1 MVGPRSIRIMG
12 MIATAALCTN
22 LGMTLAPTARAQSGG
37 DAPLVRSWKQAGA
50 AKVAIASAP
59 PYASL
64 APSGEPQGYLIEV
77 SQEVL
82 KALGVPKLTAVVTT
96 WDAMI
101 PGLQARQYDFLP
113 GGLNITAARC
123 QVVAFT
129 VPVTAQ
135 QDALYL
141 KPGNPKKLA
150 GYASFVSSPEAHL
163 AVLAGSSQEAY
174 ALKQKIPS
182 GQLVRVPDVQAG
194 IAAVAGGR
202 ADAFVAGQFSVLEPE
217 KKGVERVV
225 DTSSPAVGIAFAFRK
240 EDAAARDA
248 FDTNVA
254 ALKADG
260 RLKSLY
266 ADKYGFN
273 NWDLLAKINKATDLV
288 PDCK

>member
-1 MVGPRSIRIMG
+1 MAAMAMNRSLGAM
-12 MIATAALCTN
+12 AAAVAA
-22 LGMTLAPTARAQSGG
+22 TLAWIPAGWAQSGD
-37 DAPLVRSWKQAGA
+37 DAPLVKSWKQAGA

-59 PYASL
+59 PYAFLSPGG
-64 APSGEPQGYLIEV
+64 APQGYLMEV

-101 PGLQARQYDFLP
+101 PGLQAKQYDFLP

-141 KPGNPKKLA
+141 KPGNPKKLT
-150 GYASFVSSPEAHL
+150 GYASLATTANAHL

-174 ALKQKIPS
+174 ALKQGVPA

-194 IAAVAGGR
+194 IAAVTGGR
-202 ADAFVAGQFSVLEPE
+202 ADAFAAGQFTVTEPD

-225 DTSSPAVGIAFAFRK
+225 DTTSPAVGIAFAFRK

-248 FDTNVA
+248 FDAKIAT
-254 ALKADG
+254 LKADG
-260 RLKSLY
+260 RMKSLY

-273 NWDLLAKINKATDLV
+273 NWDLLARINKATDLV
-288 PDCK
+288 ADCK

>member
-1 MVGPRSIRIMG
+1 MSFGGS
-12 MIATAALCTN
+12 TW
-22 LGMTLAPTARAQSGG
+22 AQDV
-37 DAPLVRSWKQAGA
+37 DAPLVKAWKKAGV

-64 APSGEPQGYLIEV
+64 APSGEPQGYLIDV
-77 SQEVL
+77 SQAAL

-101 PGLQARQYDFLP
+101 PGLQAKQYDFLP

-135 QDALYL
+135 QDALYV
-141 KPGNPKKLA
+141 KPGNPKKLT
-150 GYASFVSSPEAHL
+150 GYASAAKTPDAHV
-163 AVLAGSSQEAY
+163 AVLSGSSQEAY
-174 ALKQKIPS
+174 ATKQNIAA
-182 GQLVRVPDVQAG
+182 GQFVRVPDIQAG
-194 IAAVAGGR
+194 IAAVTGGR
-202 ADAFVAGQFSVLEPE
+202 ADAFIVGQFSVAEPE

-225 DTSSPAVGIAFAFRK
+225 DTTSPAVGIAFAFRK

-248 FDTNVA
+248 FDARIN

-260 RLKSLY
+260 TMKKLY
-266 ADKYGFN
+266 VDKYGFN
-273 NWDLLAKINKATDLV
+273 NWDLLAKVNKATDIV

>member
-1 MVGPRSIRIMG
+1 MFGKRSVGG
-12 MIATAALCTN
+12 FAAV
-22 LGMTLAPTARAQSGG
+22 LGMAVASTCWAQAGG
-37 DAPLVRSWKQAGA
+37 EAPLVKAWKQAGM
-50 AKVAIASAP
+50 AKVAIASTP

-64 APSGEPQGYLIEV
+64 APSGDPQGYLIEV

-82 KALGVPKLTAVVTT
+82 KALGVPKLAAVVTT

-150 GYASFVSSPEAHL
+150 GYASFVSSADTHL

-182 GQLVRVPDVQAG
+182 GQLVRVPDIQAG
-194 IAAVAGGR
+194 IAAVTGGR
-202 ADAFVAGQFSVLEPE
+202 ADAFVAGQFSVSEPE

-225 DTSSPAVGIAFAFRK
+225 DTTSPAVGIAFAFRK
-240 EDAAARDA
+240 DDAATRDA
-248 FDTNVA
+248 FDARIA

-260 RLKSLY
+260 KMKSLY
-266 ADKYGFN
+266 VDKYGFN
-273 NWDLLAKINKATDLV
+273 NWDLLARINKATDLV